1 MKRKLLLCCLIVLP
15 MACSKDKQSEPKV
28 EKFALEY
35 SIQEREDAYAK
46 MYPYLK
52 VVNKRYTLDLTEE
65 QADTLGVPVAL
76 YREALADVEAVNQSF
91 DKAEEEGIS
100 SSNCL
105 AKTQVYAKPKGEVYG
120 LTPARCWKVK
130 RRGVIAGSFSLNH
143 FKPPMLPA

>member
-1 MKRKLLLCCLIVLP
+1 MKSKLLLCCLIVLP

-91 DKAEEEGIS
+91 DKAEEEGIPFEVKKLPLLS
-100 SSNCL
+100 DSLMKASRK
-105 AKTQVYAKPKGEVYG
+105 AKMEFEQLLKGGE
-120 LTPARCWKVK
+120 
-130 RRGVIAGSFSLNH
+130 
-143 FKPPMLPA
+143 